1 MRGRKEP
8 SRRLYQ
14 MGSPTI
20 RQLILL
26 VKSCQAMIQV
36 FFLIFFSCNLS
47 HQLFMAIMTTGKLT
61 YEREFENSGQK
72 KHTKH
77 KSKILFNEALNCCN

>member
-8 SRRLYQ
+8 SRSLYQ

-36 FFLIFFSCNLS
+36 FFLIFFFSCNLS

-61 YEREFENSGQK
+61 YEREFDNSGQK
-72 KHTKH
+72 ENLQNTKV
-77 KSKILFNEALNCCN
+77 KYCSMRP